1 MYRIHVAA
9 EKAGVST
16 QLLRAW
22 ERRYGLLA
30 PSRTDSGY
38 RVYSD
43 DDVSIL
49 RGAKVLI
56 DEGRSIAEVARLP
69 HEQLRRA
76 AGRRPIVQVE
86 LPAGSWQETA
96 LAAVARFDGATV
108 ERSILAATGMG
119 ALPSTDICDRVLMP
133 LLVAIGDRWEKGVL
147 DVAAEHFGSAI
158 IRRHLH
164 GLVES
169 EAHRNLGAPAV
180 VCACPEKDLHEGG
193 LLAFAVHAAAL
204 GWAIVYLGP
213 NTPTTDIIA
222 TADRTGAS
230 GVAMSLTAPLPA
242 TERRKLVESLS
253 AWKRK
258 GDGRRVWIGGRAAA
272 PHVKDLAGASLGF
285 LPDAS
290 ILDQRARHGSH

>member
-9 EKAGVST
+9 EKAGVSA

-56 DEGRSIAEVARLP
+56 DEGGSIAEIARLP

-76 AGRRPIVQVE
+76 AVRQPSARIGV
-86 LPAGSWQETA
+86 PAGSWQETA
-96 LAAVARFDGATV
+96 LAAVSRFDGATL
-108 ERSILAATGMG
+108 ERLILTATGMG
-119 ALPSTDICDRVLMP
+119 TSTDSCDRVLMP
-133 LLVAIGDRWEKGVL
+133 LLVAIGERWEKGSL

-164 GLVES
+164 ELVET
-169 EAHRNLGAPAV
+169 EARRNRGAPAI
-180 VCACPEKDLHEGG
+180 VCACPEGDLHEGG
-193 LLAFAVHAAAL
+193 LLAFAVHATAL
-204 GWAIVYLGP
+204 GWTVVYLGP
-213 NTPTTDIIA
+213 NTPTADIIA
-222 TADRTGAS
+222 TAERTEAG
-230 GVAMSLTAPLPA
+230 GVALSLTSPLPSTA
-242 TERRKLVESLS
+242 RRKLVQALVGWKGKS
-253 AWKRK
+253 AS
-258 GDGRRVWIGGRAAA
+258 RRVWIGGRGAA
-272 PHVKDLAGASLGF
+272 PHVKDLAGANLGF

-290 ILDQRARHGSH
+290 VLDQRAKRSP